1 VSISAQFKTR
11 CKKAA
16 CRSCSAGGLRPV
28 LDLGMMPLVDRLL
41 TDETIKQ
48 PEPMFP
54 LDVAFCPS
62 CTLVQIL
69 ETVPPEILFAHDYP
83 YYSSF
88 SETLL
93 KHSRENALDLIARRG
108 LNEKS
113 LVVELASND
122 GYLLKNFVEKDV
134 PVQGIDP
141 APGPAAAAEKIGV
154 PTMNEFFGLELARKF
169 KAQGRQAD
177 VVIGNNVLAH
187 VADTNGF
194 VAGIRTLL
202 KDTGVA
208 VLEFP
213 YVRDLIDHG
222 EFDTIYHE
230 HLCYF
235 SAHSVAA
242 LFKRHGLYLNDVKRV
257 PIHGGSLRVYF
268 EPVDRPGAAV
278 TALLAE
284 ERSLGL
290 DKHDYFARFAER
302 VESFKHDALELLKK
316 VKSSGAR
323 LAAYG
328 APAKGAVLLNYLGVG
343 PETIDFTVDR
353 NVHKQGKFMPG
364 RHIPIHAPEK
374 LAAEMPEYAV
384 ILPWNFRDEIVR
396 QQQAYREKGGRFI
409 VPIPKLEVVEPVGVR
424 A

>member
-1 VSISAQFKTR
+1 LNDFFGG
-11 CKKAA
+11 AA
-16 CRSCSAGGLRPV
+16 R
-28 LDLGMMPLVDRLL
+28 LVKEDGIV
-41 TDETIKQ
+41 TFE
-48 PEPMFP
+48 FP
-54 LDVAFCPS
+54 H
-62 CTLVQIL
+62 L
-69 ETVPPEILFAHDYP
+69 E
-83 YYSSF
+83 
-88 SETLL
+88 
-93 KHSRENALDLIARRG
+93 KLIAF
-108 LNEKS
+108 N
-113 LVVELASND
+113 
-122 GYLLKNFVEKDV
+122 
-134 PVQGIDP
+134 Q
-141 APGPAAAAEKIGV
+141 
-154 PTMNEFFGLELARKF
+154 
-169 KAQGRQAD
+169 
-177 VVIGNNVLAH
+177 
-187 VADTNGF
+187 
-194 VAGIRTLL
+194 
-202 KDTGVA
+202 
-208 VLEFP
+208 
-213 YVRDLIDHG
+213 
-222 EFDTIYHE
+222 FDTIYHE

-235 SAHSVAA
+235 SLTA
-242 LFKRHGLYLNDVKRV
+242 LKNLFRRHGLYLNDVKRV